1 MTAIKWRLTGFAS
14 AMVLMA
20 LMIAWAAHTSWQ
32 KVARLSEKLTSAQI
46 ASFQTADYFRA
57 NLQELNYTLLRYEKN
72 RDGADRGRF
81 LTGWS
86 NLNDWIDVQ
95 RPTLTSAKEQE
106 ILDHIN
112 TNYDGYFAAA
122 TNLLQNVESKPAGA
136 SSTLAGFNTVEDQS
150 RQLLDYAYELVDA
163 HRESL
168 RRFLDDSQKSLGIL
182 RLLIFSA
189 QFMLLILGCTGW
201 RAAMVH
207 AEMINPLRLKLVE
220 SHAII
225 ERQEKLASLGVLAA
239 GVAHEI
245 RNPLT
250 AIKARLFTQQKALRP
265 ASPEFRD
272 AQVIGGEIDRL
283 ERIVKS
289 VLEFARPA
297 EPKLVRLSA
306 ATVLNEV
313 SDLFGPQMKKAGIE
327 LEVQP
332 GLTAVLR
339 ADPEQLKQVLINLVQ
354 NAAESIGSHGHI
366 TLRGRI
372 ATARLRGLPAPV
384 AVLEI
389 EDTGKGMTPVV
400 QKRLFDPFFSTKE
413 GGTGLGLAIAAR
425 ILEKHGGALEFQT
438 QVNRGTTFGIVLPL
452 AEAA

>member
-1 MTAIKWRLTGFAS
+1 MTPIKWRLTGFAS
-14 AMVLMA
+14 AMVLVA
-20 LMIAWAAHTSWQ
+20 LMIAWAAHASWQ
-32 KVARLSEKLTSAQI
+32 KVAKLSEKLTSAQI

-57 NLQELNYTLLRYEKN
+57 NLSQLNFTLLRYE
-72 RDGADRGRF
+72 RDRNQAERGRF

-95 RPTLTSAKEQE
+95 RPTLTSEKEQQ
-106 ILDHIN
+106 ILDQIN
-112 TNYDGYFAAA
+112 TNYDDYFAAA
-122 TNLLQNVESKPAGA
+122 TNLLQNIETNPVTT
-136 SSTLAGFNTVEDQS
+136 STTIAGFNKVEDQS
-150 RQLLDYAYELVDA
+150 QRLLDFAYQLVSA

-168 RRFLDDSQKSLGIL
+168 GHFLADSQKSLGFL
-182 RLLIFSA
+182 RMLIFSSL
-189 QFMLLILGCTGW
+189 FLLLILGAWLAGVVY
-201 RAAMVH
+201 R
-207 AEMINPLRLKLVE
+207 EMINPLRLKLVE

-265 ASPEFRD
+265 ASPEFQD

-283 ERIVKS
+283 ERIVRS

-297 EPKLVRLSA
+297 EPRLERLSA
-306 ATVLNEV
+306 AKVLAEIG
-313 SDLFGPQMKKAGIE
+313 DLFGQQMRRAGIE
-327 LEVQP
+327 LRVEP
-332 GLTAVLR
+332 APDAALR
-339 ADPEQLKQVLINLVQ
+339 ADPEQLKQVIINLVR
-354 NAAESIGSHGHI
+354 NAAESIGGRGQI
-366 TLRGRI
+366 ILRGR
-372 ATARLRGLPAPV
+372 TAAGRLHGLFLPLII
-384 AVLEI
+384 LEV
-389 EDTGKGMTPVV
+389 EDTGTGMTPEV

-425 ILEKHGGALEFQT
+425 ILEKHGGALEFKT
-438 QVNRGTTFGIVLPL
+438 QVNRGTTFGIVLPQ